1 MTDTLKDKVAIV
13 TGAGRGIG
21 RGVAMMMAAEGAS
34 VVVNDLGG
42 AVDGSGNSSSPAD
55 EVVSEIKSAG
65 GSAVANYDSVA
76 LMEGGENIVKT
87 ALDSFGKLDIVVT
100 PAGILRD
107 RMIFNL
113 TEQEWDDVIAV
124 HLKGTFAVVK
134 YACILFRQQRSG
146 RIITFSSESGLIGN
160 TGQTNY
166 GAAKSGIAGFTKVVA
181 RDMGRYGVTA
191 NSISPR
197 ASTRMIATIP
207 DVASQMRSQRT
218 EEAEEPPAERPDL
231 NPDGIAPFACYLASD
246 LASNVNGQTFL
257 VYGNNITLL
266 SQPRRI
272 RTIFK
277 QGRFTLDEI
286 SKLAPA
292 ELTKGLVN
300 PSPVQ
305 PPRQ

>member
-55 EVVSEIKSAG
+55 EVVSEIKNAG

-124 HLKGTFAVVK
+124 HLKGTFSVVK

-146 RIITFSSESGLIGN
+146 RIITFSSESGLVGN

-191 NSISPR
+191 NSIAPR
-197 ASTRMIATIP
+197 AATRMIATIP
-207 DVASQMRSQRT
+207 DVAGQMRSQRAG
-218 EEAEEPPAERPDL
+218 EEEPPERPEL
-231 NPDGIAPFACYLASD
+231 NPDDIAPFACYLASD

-257 VYGNNITLL
+257 IHGNNITLL

-292 ELTKGLVN
+292 ELTKDLVN